1 MSLFARFSIGLGIL
15 GGTACAASA
24 ERTPPPAPESFYT
37 VTGELA
43 LVRHEPRV
51 AALQYAAGAQIYAEL
66 LARAVEVS
74 AQTLQ
79 PTLELKSAERWI
91 QLDRSALEAHRAA
104 AVAALE
110 LQKIDAAAA
119 QYRFVIA
126 AAPDKREAEL
136 ADLDK
141 LLRGS
146 DNVYG
151 AHQLADQL
159 AKDFPDSPTLL
170 RLQAY
175 AALRAD
181 DPAAAVRDFES
192 AIALFPEPAA
202 PVAPPDATAAVS
214 GPAAAKAANGAA
226 ATAAASGPDAAKA
239 ANGPDSAKAANCP
252 DSAKA
257 ANSPDSAT
265 AARGPDTAT
274 VASDS
279 DAAQASEAAARDLRR
294 ELHMAWLRARVLAG
308 DADAALAESR
318 AELERAD
325 TPMNRFDYCL
335 LLWAARRSAPLRE
348 QLDRLIASSEARAD
362 ALRVYGLFEFEQGN
376 DDAARAHFM
385 DLLGSGRY
393 VEDGFYYLGLI
404 AERHADDDRAL
415 RWYAR
420 VQRGDNTVA
429 AVLRASGILY
439 THGAGATAD
448 ELLDRLAEDE
458 PARAAEI
465 LAARAQMYVQA
476 DQPKR
481 AIALLD
487 DSLRVYPDSA
497 QLHYALASTLEDAG
511 QVDAALRELA
521 RLSKDRPDDPAALNA
536 LGYTLADHARELGR
550 ARALIERAYAAAPKS
565 AAIRD
570 SLGWVLYRQGNAAA
584 ALPYL
589 TAAYADD
596 PGGDIGAHL
605 GEVLWTLGSRADAER
620 VWSEAAKID
629 ADDKLLKAT
638 RSRLHAGKPGGG

>member
-1 MSLFARFSIGLGIL
+1 MSLFARCSIGLGIL
-15 GGTACAASA
+15 GGSACAASA
-24 ERTPPPAPESFYT
+24 NRTPPSAPAPESFYT

-51 AALQYAAGAQIYAEL
+51 AALQYAAGAQIYSEL
-66 LARAVEVS
+66 LARAVDVS

-79 PTLELKSAERWI
+79 PTLELRSAERWI
-91 QLDRSALEAHRAA
+91 RLDGSALEAHRAA
-104 AVAALE
+104 AAAALE

-119 QYRFVIA
+119 QYRFVLA
-126 AAPDKREAEL
+126 TSPERREAEL

-141 LLRGS
+141 LLRAS

-151 AHQLADQL
+151 ARQLADQL
-159 AKDFPDSPTLL
+159 AKELPDSPTVF
-170 RLQAY
+170 RVQAY

-192 AIALFPEPAA
+192 AIALLPATTET
-202 PVAPPDATAAVS
+202 PPDAAS
-214 GPAAAKAANGAA
+214 AANGTAVAGAA
-226 ATAAASGPDAAKA
+226 AAAL
-239 ANGPDSAKAANCP
+239 
-252 DSAKA
+252 
-257 ANSPDSAT
+257 
-265 AARGPDTAT
+265 
-274 VASDS
+274 
-279 DAAQASEAAARDLRR
+279 DLRR

-308 DADAALAESR
+308 DADAALDISR
-318 AELERAD
+318 AEVERAD

-335 LLWAARRSAPLRE
+335 LLWAARRAVPLRE
-348 QLDRLIASSEARAD
+348 QLDRLIASAEARAD

-385 DLLGSGRY
+385 DLLATGRY
-393 VEDGFYYLGLI
+393 VEDAFYYLGVI

-420 VQRGDNTVA
+420 VQHGDNTVA
-429 AVLRASGILY
+429 AVLRAAGILY
-439 THGAGATAD
+439 THGAGGTAD
-448 ELLDRLAEDE
+448 ELLERLAEDE

-465 LAARAQMYVQA
+465 LAARAQIYVHA

-497 QLHYALASTLEDAG
+497 QLRYALAATLEDAG
-511 QVDAALRELA
+511 QVDAALRELV
-521 RLSKDRPDDPAALNA
+521 RLSRDRPDDPAALNA

-589 TAAYADD
+589 TAAFADD

-605 GEVLWTLGSRADAER
+605 GEVLWKLGSRADAER
-620 VWSEAAKID
+620 VWADAAKID
-629 ADDKLLKAT
+629 AADQLLKAT
-638 RSRLHAGKPGGG
+638 RSRLHAAEPGGG